1 MNKSLKKQMTSIA
14 LPIMLQN
21 LILSLINLADVFM
34 IGRVGNIEIA
44 AVGLSNQI
52 QFLFV
57 LFCMGI
63 NNAGSIFIAQYFG
76 RGEKDKIKTVLGIT
90 MMISI
95 ALALIFSIM
104 AFFLPETLMRIY
116 TSDQEVINSAIPYL
130 KVIAIAYIFTA
141 FTIVYSTLLRSMG
154 NTKMA
159 MYASIVT
166 LMINV
171 ILNYLLIFGNLGFP
185 KMGVAGA
192 ALATSIARFFELCT
206 IIIVSKKKK
215 YDISLKIEHFKT
227 ITKDFVK
234 EFFKTGLP
242 VIGSHVIWSLG
253 ATTLFMI
260 YARVGTAAVTAMNIS
275 GSFANIAFIAIV
287 GIGSAVGVIVGQE
300 LGRGNEETA
309 YKLSKDMLKLNGK
322 LGLIVGLLIMISAD
336 LLVSFYNIP
345 PEIKKVSA
353 NVIRILAL
361 FFPLRALNFTNM
373 VGIMRAGGDTKHI
386 MMIDILAMWGTGIP
400 LAFLG
405 YKLGLSVYFVYM
417 LACGEDITKFVLSM
431 KRFLSKKWIKTVA

>member
-1 MNKSLKKQMTSIA
+1 MNKDLKKQMASIA

-76 RGEKDKIKTVLGIT
+76 RGERKKIKIVLAIT
-90 MMISI
+90 MTISI
-95 ALALIFSIM
+95 ILASIFSLM
-104 AFFLPETLMRIY
+104 AFFMPERLMRIY
-116 TSDQEVINSAIPYL
+116 TSDIEVIKNAIPYL
-130 KVIAIAYIFTA
+130 KIIAIAYIFTA

-166 LMINV
+166 LIVNV
-171 ILNYLLIFGNLGFP
+171 VLNYLLIFGNFGFP

-192 ALATSIARFFELCT
+192 ALATSIARLFELST
-206 IIIVSKKKK
+206 VIIVSRKKK
-215 YDISLKIEHFKT
+215 YDISLKLRHFYG
-227 ITKDFVK
+227 ISRLFIK

-242 VIGSHVIWSLG
+242 VIGSHVVWSLG
-253 ATTLFMI
+253 ATTLFMV
-260 YARVGTAAVTAMNIS
+260 YARVGTEAVTAMNIS

-300 LGRGNEETA
+300 LGRGNKESA
-309 YKLSKDMLKLNGK
+309 YKLSKDMLKLNGI
-322 LGLIVGLLIMISAD
+322 LGLIVAIIIMLSAD
-336 LLVSFYNIP
+336 FLVSFYNIP

-400 LAFLG
+400 LAFIG
-405 YKLGLSVYFVYM
+405 YKLGYPVIFVYL
-417 LACGEDITKFVLSM
+417 LACGEDITKFILSM
-431 KRFLSKKWIKTVA
+431 KRFLSKKWIRTVN